1 MHSNPCT
8 FTFLANSAPLQV
20 EDILDILKERM
31 QNVYNG
37 KSWSKCR
44 NSPSVS
50 CFKMSIFL
58 HWRYEWIHNQKR
70 KWKVEAI
77 TLLQSMDVLYLLNAH
92 PPLWLNSSWSQRYQV
107 QPIQLACDILGG
119 TKYNGGWERSL
130 NQMIAGTFAFNLHPT
145 LLGSLGVFK
154 RIAALFLGPTIK
166 FAQAVWKLQPRI
178 VFKEILKI
186 LNTLLFETPWT
197 GTALFG

>member
-1 MHSNPCT
+1 MLAHQYHRQCPHQPARTTKPEVKSYSWTSGLSHRISSLTYFPRSDSLLLPMHSNPCT
-8 FTFLANSAPLQV
+8 FTFLANSAPAQV

-37 KSWSKCR
+37 KSWSRCK

-70 KWKVEAI
+70 KWKLGAI

-92 PPLWLNSSWSQRYQV
+92 PPLWLNGWSQRYQV
-107 QPIQLACDILGG
+107 QPIQLACEILGVQNIMEVESG
-119 TKYNGGWERSL
+119 L
-130 NQMIAGTFAFNLHPT
+130 
-145 LLGSLGVFK
+145 
-154 RIAALFLGPTIK
+154 
-166 FAQAVWKLQPRI
+166 
-178 VFKEILKI
+178 
-186 LNTLLFETPWT
+186 
-197 GTALFG
+197 